1 MKHFNLNP
9 EESEMEE
16 LMIQKKNIKENQKN
30 KYIKNEQKIEQRK
43 QRQRRNMSLEMQIIN
58 SLDQGELK

>member
-43 QRQRRNMSLEMQIIN
+43 QR
-58 SLDQGELK
+58 